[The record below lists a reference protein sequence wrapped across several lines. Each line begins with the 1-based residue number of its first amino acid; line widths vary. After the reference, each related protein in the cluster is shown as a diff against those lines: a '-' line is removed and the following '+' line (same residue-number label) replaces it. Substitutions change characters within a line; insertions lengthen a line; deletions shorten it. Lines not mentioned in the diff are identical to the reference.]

1 MKTKMITAITATAM
15 LSMLSVLSVLS
26 VTVTGCSSKNYNAS
40 PATNALIEKSNNLPK
55 WVNQDE
61 GMVAVGSATY
71 KGQSYIQQKN
81 QAVAIAEMNLGRKLK
96 TKVDSLVRDYYRVT
110 GNKDSMIEELSSQT
124 TSQVSS
130 ELLQGVVV
138 KEVYI
143 ANDGEM
149 FVQVAINS
157 EMIAEYKIGNAKM
170 TKYVQTQLMAERSF
184 ADLKTEVKEYKAEQ
198 NEKQESVDT
207 NTSRN

>member
-15 LSMLSVLSVLS
+15 LSMLSVLS

>member
-1 MKTKMITAITATAM
+1 MITAITATAM
-15 LSMLSVLSVLS
+15 LSMLSVLS